1 MKRKLTP
8 EEIARGEI
16 ELARIRALM
25 ASTPGMA
32 APRKP
37 DLGADDMLEYPHDA
51 RVRYD
56 NDAIDA
62 FFRASGWSDFQMFIL
77 ALAIAVECSGPAAV
91 REVEKLSRADA
102 IWARHLATGESQG
115 QGGVQ

>member
-16 ELARIRALM
+16 ELAKLRALM
-25 ASTPGMA
+25 ASTPGTA
-32 APRKP
+32 APSKQ
-37 DLGADDMLEYPHDA
+37 DLGMLEYPHDA

-56 NDAIDA
+56 SDAIAA
-62 FFRASGWSDFQMFIL
+62 FFRTSGWSDFQMFIL
-77 ALAIAVECSGPAAV
+77 ALAIAVERSGPAAV

-102 IWARHLATGESQG
+102 LWARHLATGESRG